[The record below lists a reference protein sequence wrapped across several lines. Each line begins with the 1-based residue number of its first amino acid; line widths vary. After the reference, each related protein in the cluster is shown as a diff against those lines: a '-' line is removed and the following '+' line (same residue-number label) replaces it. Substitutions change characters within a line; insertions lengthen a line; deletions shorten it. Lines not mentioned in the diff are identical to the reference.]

1 MPLSLPPTGARHPP
15 SLTPPLEAASEQ
27 RGSAAASAVGE
38 KNGIMTGGKVA
49 KQGKTVI
56 SLRDAGNKMT
66 AEFYTQRPGV
76 TLVLTA
82 AARTISFVI
91 AVGMNSIKA
100 VAANSPQRGAGSQQ
114 LRLEGSVR
122 FVPTD
127 LGSETVLSC
136 STRRILF
143 SFCSLKWV
151 QQPRNAGKCQMS
163 TQMIDSRI
171 EILSHRKGSFVLFFK
186 LLWLLLLLLLFF

>member
-1 MPLSLPPTGARHPP
+1 MRQRRFLDAGGLPAHGAPLLRAAEGMPLSLPPTGARHPP

-27 RGSAAASAVGE
+27 RGSAAASAVGG

-82 AARTISFVI
+82 AAQD
-91 AVGMNSIKA
+91 N
-100 VAANSPQRGAGSQQ
+100 
-114 LRLEGSVR
+114 
-122 FVPTD
+122 
-127 LGSETVLSC
+127 
-136 STRRILF
+136 
-143 SFCSLKWV
+143 
-151 QQPRNAGKCQMS
+151 
-163 TQMIDSRI
+163 
-171 EILSHRKGSFVLFFK
+171 
-186 LLWLLLLLLLFF
+186 